1 MAVELA
7 GKVALVTGGAV
18 RIGRALSL
26 ALAGA
31 GCHLFIHYG
40 RSTGPAEETAAA
52 AEALGVT
59 AHTYSADLREPEQ
72 TDGIMPAA
80 VAAFGHVDILINN
93 AAIFEPGGLAEATLG
108 QWEQQMGINLRAPF
122 FLSQAFARQL
132 PAGAEG
138 QIVNIAD
145 ARVLHPGADHL
156 VYRLTKSAL
165 VSLTQALALELAPR
179 IRVNAVAL
187 GAILPPPGEDEA
199 YLQAL
204 AQRRVPLRRA
214 GNPEMVAVNVLH
226 LLRQPFLTG
235 VILPI
240 DGGEFL

>member
-1 MAVELA
+1 MW
-7 GKVALVTGGAV
+7 
-18 RIGRALSL
+18 
-26 ALAGA
+26 
-31 GCHLFIHYG
+31 
-40 RSTGPAEETAAA
+40 
-52 AEALGVT
+52 
-59 AHTYSADLREPEQ
+59 
-72 TDGIMPAA
+72 
-80 VAAFGHVDILINN
+80 ILINN

-122 FLSQAFARQL
+122 FHSQAFARQL

-145 ARVLHPGADHL
+145 ARVLRPGADHL

-187 GAILPPPGEDEA
+187 GAILPPPGDDEA

-226 LLRQPFLTG
+226 LLRQPFHRRHPAHRRRRVFIVRRHGQDFSSRIYSSAAFWASTRRSG
-235 VILPI
+235 SS
-240 DGGEFL
+240 GRTS